1 MTPTLED
8 KTFRSNEIDAIR
20 SAKLNVVLWHLIDAE
35 AITTSDAVHALAQ
48 LVGSA
53 DKIPY
58 FIDTETMGLKS
69 VTGSG
74 DAVLADAPTLTGIV
88 NVDDLDASGD
98 VTIDGILA
106 VTGAITH
113 GGATVWDSANDGAG
127 SGLDA
132 DLLDGQQGAYY
143 LPTASYT
150 ASDVLAKLL
159 TVDGA
164 GSGLDADRLDG
175 QEGSYYLP
183 AADYTASDIL
193 SKIITVDGA
202 SSGLDADLLDGQQG
216 STFAQLSGAAFTGA
230 VSFSANITV
239 GGNLLANA
247 ATSSGFGSAHRIS
260 RAVAEGGFVLSID
273 EGNFYS
279 AVFYGVSASG
289 YNTAAA
295 AMWVGKNSS
304 TGRSINAGGTINA
317 SGADYAEYMTKADEC
332 GVIAAGEVCGV
343 TPDGKL
349 TKRYADAIAFVV
361 KSTDPAYVGGDT
373 WGSEVQIGARPQEPV
388 LDLPE
393 YEGQEKPKA
402 RTAHDKK
409 VAAAKAAHQKVMRS
423 YEVARNEWDAR
434 YEQARAKVDRIAFC
448 GQVPLKINGLF
459 MAGDYAVAVRNGG
472 GIKAVAVPESEITF
486 EQYRRRLGRVWGRLD
501 DGRAWIDVQHG

>member
-1 MTPTLED
+1 M
-8 KTFRSNEIDAIR
+8 
-20 SAKLNVVLWHLIDAE
+20 
-35 AITTSDAVHALAQ
+35 
-48 LVGSA
+48 
-53 DKIPY
+53 
-58 FIDTETMGLKS
+58 
-69 VTGSG
+69 
-74 DAVLADAPTLTGIV
+74 
-88 NVDDLDASGD
+88 
-98 VTIDGILA
+98 
-106 VTGAITH
+106 
-113 GGATVWDSANDGAG
+113 
-127 SGLDA
+127 
-132 DLLDGQQGAYY
+132 
-143 LPTASYT
+143 
-150 ASDVLAKLL
+150 
-159 TVDGA
+159 
-164 GSGLDADRLDG
+164 
-175 QEGSYYLP
+175 
-183 AADYTASDIL
+183 
-193 SKIITVDGA
+193 
-202 SSGLDADLLDGQQG
+202 
-216 STFAQLSGAAFTGA
+216 
-230 VSFSANITV
+230 
-239 GGNLLANA
+239 
-247 ATSSGFGSAHRIS
+247 
-260 RAVAEGGFVLSID
+260 SID